1 MNKQNILTS
10 IKTKSDEYTPNASFD
25 PTYIF
30 NNLHQ
35 MSNFEKKNIVR
46 NIISNNFLNKILIKY
61 MFNTLKEKV
70 IQNNNIEHF
79 LFAIFYYLNIYH
91 SLITITQWKIN
102 KTNDNYIC
110 EGTYDLSNKSD
121 LDFLCIINK
130 IYDILKIN
138 LEDKYD
144 ILFKMYER
152 QHGHLLKIV
161 YEINKK
167 YLLN

>member
-79 LFAIFYYLNIYH
+79 LFNIFYYLNVYH
-91 SLITITQWKIN
+91 S
-102 KTNDNYIC
+102 
-110 EGTYDLSNKSD
+110 
-121 LDFLCIINK
+121 
-130 IYDILKIN
+130 
-138 LEDKYD
+138 
-144 ILFKMYER
+144 
-152 QHGHLLKIV
+152 
-161 YEINKK
+161 
-167 YLLN
+167 